1 MANSNYVGPKAAK
14 LEKELEY
21 TGKKLRIGIVGI
33 GNIATVHLEAYKK
46 VPQAE
51 IVAACDIDE
60 DRLNLACD
68 ANGIEKRYTS
78 IEEMVANEELDA
90 IDVCV
95 WNCNHAKCAI
105 YGLEHGLHV
114 LCEKPMAYNAEQAL
128 EMQKAAEKS
137 GKLLMIGF
145 VMRFAEKTKVALEL
159 VENGMMGDIYLAKAT
174 YMRRHGCPGG
184 WFCDKERSGGGP
196 VIDLGV
202 HVIDQIR
209 YIMGGPK
216 PISVYAATS
225 SAIGTRPE
233 LVNKFGYSS
242 GNKFDRGIADC
253 EDSGVALIRYDNG
266 AVTLL
271 ETSFDIHDSGDA
283 AKNGTIVYGTKGG
296 LEMRGPEATLYTT
309 VNNRLADISI
319 VPPDEDMF
327 AQQFINEMQHF
338 VDCALNGKKCIAPP
352 EDGVWVMKILDA
364 IYESAKTGHE
374 VIIK

>member
-1 MANSNYVGPKAAK
+1 MANSNYVGPKAVK
-14 LEKELEY
+14 LEKQEAYE
-21 TGKKLRIGIVGI
+21 GKKLRIGMVGM

-46 VPQAE
+46 VKEAE

-78 IEEMVANEELDA
+78 IEDMVANEELDA

-105 YGLEHGLHV
+105 YGLEHGLNV
-114 LCEKPMAYNAEQAL
+114 LCEKPMATSEREAAEML
-128 EMQKAAEKS
+128 KAAEKS

-145 VMRFAEKTKVALEL
+145 AMRFAEKTRVAQEL
-159 VENGMMGDIYLAKAT
+159 IEKDMMGDIYYSKGT
-174 YMRRHGCPGG
+174 YIRRHGCPGG

-209 YIMGGPK
+209 YLMGCPK
-216 PISVYAATS
+216 PVSVYAATS
-225 SAIGTRPE
+225 NALGIRPE
-233 LVNKFGYSS
+233 LKNKFAYSS

-253 EDSGVALIRYDNG
+253 EDSAVAMVRYDNG
-266 AVTLL
+266 AVMML
-271 ETSFDIHDSGDA
+271 ETSFDLNDSGDA
-283 AKNGTIVYGTKGG
+283 SKNGTVIYGTKGG
-296 LEMRGPEATLYTT
+296 LEMSGPNAIFYTT
-309 VNNRLADISI
+309 VNDRLADISI
-319 VPPDEDMF
+319 IPPDEDMF
-327 AQQFINEMQHF
+327 AAQFKDEMQHF
-338 VDCALNGKKCIAPP
+338 VDCALKGEKCIAPA